1 MKKTLLAVAISSLAL
16 SSGVSVQAQS
26 FDDLVKESSV
36 DLNFRYRVES
46 VDVDDADDNDAALA
60 NTLKSRITFKS
71 AEVGGVSLLV
81 EGDSVL
87 HVTDD
92 FYDGDGLNTDQEDK
106 VLDQETTQ
114 INQAYVQYKGFDTT
128 VKVGNQRINLD
139 NQRHVGGVAFRQDE
153 ATFDAVTV
161 VNQSVKNLTVVAGFA
176 DNKNSITNSNDEID
190 ISILNLKY
198 AVSPELA
205 ATTFYYG
212 AEFPSGET
220 LNTIGLRAVGDISN
234 IKYEAE
240 VASQEDSA
248 KDTTALYYNLSA
260 ATKLANVTTKLGL
273 EVFGSDSG
281 DAAFWTPLGTNHKFF
296 GWSDSYLNGNGAN
309 GLQDINFSAVTK
321 VSGVKL
327 VAQLHKFDSV
337 EGSDDLGTEIGIMAA
352 KKFGDYG
359 ASIKLAQFSEGDEG
373 PSAVD
378 ATKLWVTGTAK
389 F

>member
-16 SSGVSVQAQS
+16 SSAVSVQAQS
-26 FDDLVKESSV
+26 LDDLVKESSV

-46 VDVDDADDNDAALA
+46 VDVDDANDSVLA

-87 HVTDD
+87 HVTDE
-92 FYDGDGLNTDQEDK
+92 FYDGDGVNTDQEDK

-139 NQRHVGGVAFRQDE
+139 NQRHVGSVGFRQDE

-161 VNQSVKNLTVVAGFA
+161 VNQSVENLTVVAGFA
-176 DNKNSITNSNDEID
+176 NNVNTITNANVELD
-190 ISILNLKY
+190 ITILNAKY

-205 ATTFYYG
+205 ATTFFYG
-212 AEFPSGET
+212 AEDTDGDT
-220 LNTIGLRAVGDISN
+220 LDTVGLRAVGDIAG

-240 VASQEDSA
+240 IASQEASFT
-248 KDTTALYYNLSA
+248 DTTALYYTLSA
-260 ATKLANVTTKLGL
+260 AKKLGTVTTKLGL
-273 EVFGSDSG
+273 EVFGSDDGKASF
-281 DAAFWTPLGTNHKFF
+281 ATPLGTNHKFL
-296 GWSDSYLNGNGAN
+296 GWSDTYLNAPGNDGI
-309 GLQDINFSAVTK
+309 QDINLSAVTK
-321 VSGVKL
+321 ISGVKL
-327 VAQLHKFDSV
+327 VAQYHKFDTV
-337 EGSDDLGTEIGIMAA
+337 EGSDDLGSEIGLMAA

-373 PSAVD
+373 ISKVD

>member
-1 MKKTLLAVAISSLAL
+1 MNKTLLAVAISSLAL

-46 VDVDDADDNDAALA
+46 ADVDKESTDSALA

-81 EGDSVL
+81 EGDSVI
-87 HVTDD
+87 HVTED
-92 FYDGDGLNTDQEDK
+92 FNSSENGETEYDLVKDP
-106 VLDQETTQ
+106 ETTQ
-114 INQAYVQYKGFDTT
+114 INQAFVQYKGFDTT
-128 VKVGNQRINLD
+128 VKVGNQAINLD
-139 NQRHVGGVAFRQDE
+139 NQRHVGSVAFRQDE

-161 VNQSVKNLTVVAGFA
+161 VNQSVENLTVVAGFA
-176 DNKNSITNSNDEID
+176 DNVNTITNSNLELD
-190 ISILNLKY
+190 IIILNAKY
-198 AVSPELA
+198 AFSPELA
-205 ATTFYYG
+205 ATTFFYG
-212 AEFPSGET
+212 AEGTDGET
-220 LNTIGLRAVGDISN
+220 LNTVGFRAVGDVN
-234 IKYEAE
+234 GIKYEAE
-240 VASQEDSA
+240 VASQNESEA
-248 KDTTALYYNLSA
+248 DTDALYYNFSA
-260 ATKLANVTTKLGL
+260 ATKVASVTAKLGL
-273 EVFGSDSG
+273 EVFGSDGG
-281 DAAFWTPLGTNHKFF
+281 DAAFATPLGTNHKFF
-296 GWSDSYLNGNGAN
+296 GWSDAYLNGNDAN

>member
-1 MKKTLLAVAISSLAL
+1 MKKTLLAATISSLAL
-16 SSGVSVQAQS
+16 SSAMTVQAQS
-26 FDDLVKESSV
+26 LDDLVKESSV

-46 VDVDDADDNDAALA
+46 ADVDDGTNDSALA

-92 FYDGDGLNTDQEDK
+92 FYDGDGANTDQNDK

-114 INQAYVQYKGFDTT
+114 INQAYVQYQGFDTT

-139 NQRHVGGVAFRQDE
+139 NQRHVGSVGFRQDE
-153 ATFDAVTV
+153 ATFDAVTL
-161 VNQSVKNLTVVAGFA
+161 VNQSVENLTVVAGFA
-176 DNKNSITNSNDEID
+176 NNVNTITNANLELD
-190 ISILNLKY
+190 ISILNAKY
-198 AVSPELA
+198 AFSPELA
-205 ATTFYYG
+205 ATTFFYG
-212 AEFPSGET
+212 AEDTDGET
-220 LNTIGLRAVGDISN
+220 LDTVGFRAVGDVAG

-240 VASQEDSA
+240 VASQDNSA
-248 KDTTALYYNLSA
+248 TDTTALYYNFSA
-260 ATKLANVTTKLGL
+260 AKKVASVTTKLGY
-273 EVFGSDSG
+273 EVFGSDDGEASF
-281 DAAFWTPLGTNHKFF
+281 ATPLGTNHKFL
-296 GWSDSYLNGNGAN
+296 GWSDTYLNAPGTDGI
-309 GLQDINFSAVTK
+309 QDINLSAVAK

-327 VAQLHKFDSV
+327 VAQYHKFDTV
-337 EGSDDLGTEIGIMAA
+337 EGSDDLGSEIGLMAA

-359 ASIKLAQFSEGDEG
+359 ASIKLAQFSEGDAG
-373 PSAVD
+373 VSKVD

>member
-26 FDDLVKESSV
+26 LDDLVKGSSV

-46 VDVDDADDNDAALA
+46 ADVDDGTNDSALA
-60 NTLKSRITFKS
+60 NTLKSRITFNS
-71 AEVGGVSLLV
+71 AEVGGVSLFV
-81 EGDSVL
+81 QGDSVL

-92 FYDGDGLNTDQEDK
+92 FYDGDGANTDENDL

-128 VKVGNQRINLD
+128 VKVGNQAINLD
-139 NQRHVGGVAFRQDE
+139 NQRHVGSVAFRQDE

-161 VNQSVKNLTVVAGFA
+161 VNQSVENLTVVAGFA
-176 DNKNSITNSNDEID
+176 DNKNSITNSNDEMD
-190 ISILNLKY
+190 VSILNVKY
-198 AVSPELA
+198 ALSPELA
-205 ATTFYYG
+205 ASTFYYG
-212 AEFPSGET
+212 VEFPSGET
-220 LNTIGLRAVGDISN
+220 LNTIGLRAVGDISG

-240 VASQEDSA
+240 VASQNESEA
-248 KDTTALYYNLSA
+248 DTDALYYNLSA
-260 ATKLANVTTKLGL
+260 ATKVASVTAKLGL

-281 DAAFWTPLGTNHKFF
+281 DAAFSTPLGTNHKFF
-296 GWSDSYLNGNGAN
+296 GWSDVYLNGNGAN
-309 GLQDINFSAVTK
+309 GLQDLNFSAVTK

-373 PSAVD
+373 ASKVD

>member
-46 VDVDDADDNDAALA
+46 VDVDDATDKDTALA

-87 HVTDD
+87 HVTED
-92 FYDGDGLNTDQEDK
+92 FNSTENDETDYDVVKDP
-106 VLDQETTQ
+106 ETAQ

-128 VKVGNQRINLD
+128 VKVGNQAINLD
-139 NQRHVGGVAFRQDE
+139 NQRHVGSVAFRQDE

-161 VNQSVKNLTVVAGFA
+161 VNQSVENLTVVAGFA
-176 DNKNSITNSNDEID
+176 DNVNTITNSNLELD
-190 ISILNLKY
+190 IIILNAKY
-198 AVSPELA
+198 AFSPELA
-205 ATTFYYG
+205 ATTFFYG
-212 AEFPSGET
+212 AEGTDGET
-220 LNTIGLRAVGDISN
+220 LNTVGFRAVGDVN
-234 IKYEAE
+234 GIKYEAE
-240 VASQEDSA
+240 VASQNESEA
-248 KDTTALYYNLSA
+248 DTDALYYNFSA
-260 ATKLANVTTKLGL
+260 ATKVASVTAKLGL
-273 EVFGSDSG
+273 EVFGSDGG
-281 DAAFWTPLGTNHKFF
+281 DAAFATPLGTNHKFF
-296 GWSDSYLNGNGAN
+296 GWSDAYLNGNDAN